1 MSARQAG
8 LPSPDE
14 DADEML
20 MMVLIKVIKPV
31 MLMMLNMV
39 ITMVMLMDDR
49 PDERHFYQGKEMV
62 SQEVHPDLGP
72 AIES

>member
-1 MSARQAG
+1 MSARQDG

-20 MMVLIKVIKPV
+20 MVVIKVIKLV

-39 ITMVMLMDDR
+39 ITMVMLMEDR

-62 SQEVHPDLGP
+62 SQEVHPDLSP

>member
-1 MSARQAG
+1 MSARQVG

-49 PDERHFYQGKEMV
+49 PAERHFYQGKEMV